1 MAELTG
7 SEKVMEVYKQIGEQE
22 RHFNE
27 LEKSYRLLSSQWL
40 LASLGA
46 IGFLLQSDKFEEMAS
61 YKNVLIGAIGLVS
74 NFGIFLLWMIDI
86 RVYHKLLNCVFLQ
99 GVKLE
104 QENTWLPRIRTDMI
118 LSQQSGDVVNS
129 TALFYIG
136 SCSLLLVIS
145 IISFGSYFIDNTAAV
160 LITCL
165 SGIGLICL
173 QVVYMMK
180 TSRNPRAKN
189 LYNKLIAN
197 YKDDVI

>member
-46 IGFLLQSDKFEEMAS
+46 IGFLLQSDKFVDMAS

-145 IISFGSYFIDNTAAV
+145 IISFGSYFMNNTATV
-160 LITCL
+160 LIT
-165 SGIGLICL
+165 GIAGLGLLCV
-173 QVVYMMK
+173 QVMYMMK

-189 LYNKLIAN
+189 LYNKLIAD

>member
-1 MAELTG
+1 MADSSGTPHI
-7 SEKVMEVYKQIGEQE
+7 MDIYKQIGDQE

-46 IGFLLQSDKFEEMAS
+46 IGFLLQTDKFADMAV
-61 YKNVLIGAIGLVS
+61 YKGMLIGGIGLAS
-74 NFGIFLLWMIDI
+74 NFGIFLLWLIDI

-136 SCSLLLVIS
+136 SCSLLSVIAT
-145 IISFGSYFIDNTAAV
+145 IAFCTYFAQNTA
-160 LITCL
+160 LILFASLAGLALVTL
-165 SGIGLICL
+165 QGI
-173 QVVYMMK
+173 YMMRK
-180 TSRNPRAKN
+180 SRNPRARI
-189 LYNKLIAN
+189 LYNKLIAD